1 MLNEPLIYRFYQR
14 VMVYG
19 TTFKE
24 LIQEGFGAASCR
36 RSTST
41 WTWSARPATR
51 ATGRPGEAHHIGQVP
66 AAQILRQQ
74 RRQAG
79 IRAQIIM
86 KSGPTGG
93 LQRD

>member
-51 ATGRPGEAHHIGQVP
+51 ATGRPAKLTISGKFPPH
-66 AAQILRQQ
+66 
-74 RRQAG
+74 
-79 IRAQIIM
+79 
-86 KSGPTGG
+86 KSYCNNDDRPEYG
-93 LQRD
+93 LKS